1 MSRKLKPDPIT
12 PGMCAG
18 DYLGDNRNRELRHA
32 DALPQADARS
42 LPLPLQ
48 QGEAVPRLRILLPLS
63 LDCLTMPSS
72 LVGPSSIPQSFSH
85 RTLRTVTPSLRL

>member
-48 QGEAVPRLRILLPLS
+48 QGEAVPRLRILSSLS
-63 LDCLTMPSS
+63 VDCLMIDHAHP
-72 LVGPSSIPQSFSH
+72 LALH
-85 RTLRTVTPSLRL
+85 RDHGTV